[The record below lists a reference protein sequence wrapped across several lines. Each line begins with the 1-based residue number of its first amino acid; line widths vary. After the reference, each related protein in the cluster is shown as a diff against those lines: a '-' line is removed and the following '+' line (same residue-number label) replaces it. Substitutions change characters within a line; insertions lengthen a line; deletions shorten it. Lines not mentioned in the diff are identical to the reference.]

1 MLKYVEPRWFWGIS
15 SPIYTRRHHRPSS
28 WRTDISK
35 GETLAFD
42 FPNDRSKGYVESF
55 NKNASMFSAMSHA
68 WWPADDSHD
77 LGSLG
82 SGIVPRSKFSI
93 RGGIDYGVSTNN
105 RGFVQGRFHRYRQ
118 QSLCGEV
125 CVFDIFQQTFSAHAL
140 IIIIN

>member
-1 MLKYVEPRWFWGIS
+1 
-15 SPIYTRRHHRPSS
+15 
-28 WRTDISK
+28 
-35 GETLAFD
+35 
-42 FPNDRSKGYVESF
+42 
-55 NKNASMFSAMSHA
+55 MFSAMSHA

-125 CVFDIFQQTFSAHAL
+125 CVFDTPTRLHFQQELSVHIFASVLLIAL
-140 IIIIN
+140 VVLLL